1 MRRLLYSRPQTR
13 QPFVRQKTLNY
24 RRSSKNKKM
33 MTRSAI
39 KIRFNGSIM
48 QTFENFQSS
57 TVKEVLSEESSQQL
71 NKFSNRKT
79 FESLSLQSLRDLRP
93 DSPIEKPIKSADDF
107 MQSHSMN
114 ERLIN
119 NEFDMKKIHLK
130 PISRDRPKERKESSL
145 EEVKG
150 EDVGRRLKRPLSKIL
165 RNTYSNLDEAFDEEI
180 NLFHDPFLKKPD
192 LIHGRGGRKK
202 TTLLEFTGKGKHGS
216 KLYSSKKLHTLN
228 SKALSTSTEDNMLVS
243 NEIRRKKRS
252 DSRLSSNSKT
262 KGKNTKNQFYD
273 YDFEKICDFKNYFSQ
288 GNYSNLERKM
298 RKSVSPLRATSS
310 ARSSVWSR
318 RRQQVGRV
326 KLDFKI

>member
-24 RRSSKNKKM
+24 RRESKNKKM
-33 MTRSAI
+33 LTRSAI

-48 QTFENFQSS
+48 QTFEKYQSS
-57 TVKEVLSEESSQQL
+57 TAKEVFSEESQQL
-71 NKFSNRKT
+71 NKISNRKT

-93 DSPIEKPIKSADDF
+93 DSPIEKTIKSADDF
-107 MQSHSMN
+107 MESHSMN
-114 ERLIN
+114 ERLVN
-119 NEFDMKKIHLK
+119 NELDMKKNHPK
-130 PISRDRPKERKESSL
+130 PISRERPKERKESSL
-145 EEVKG
+145 EEAKG
-150 EDVGRRLKRPLSKIL
+150 ENFVRLSKKPLSKIL

-180 NLFHDPFLKKPD
+180 NLFHDPFLKKTD
-192 LIHGRGGRKK
+192 LIHCRGGRKR
-202 TTLLEFTGKGKHGS
+202 TTLLEFKGKKVLKS
-216 KLYSSKKLHTLN
+216 YSSKKLHTLN
-228 SKALSTSTEDNMLVS
+228 SKALSTSTEDNMLFS